1 MTTAAIS
8 EFRRP
13 DGCFAK
19 GVSGNPAGRPKG
31 SRNRATLVAEAL
43 VEERAEP
50 LTAKMIELAE
60 AGDAALLRLFFNA
73 IIPPARDAAVEL
85 DVPAGKELDFDEVF
99 RVTARALFDGE
110 ITPDQALRIG
120 RFHSLALRIKEQQSK
135 QAYREAKLR
144 LETQRRE
151 AAPVKHQYFSRRSAS
166 TEGETNIEKSVMA
179 GRDPAIHA
187 GGETPRE
194 HSQGRSRTRD
204 VDGRDKPGHD
214 DDRDQYFSSRRSVAA
229 SSVPR
234 RPTPD
239 TGLYFSR
246 ESPRAPRSRLYSS
259 TAPGA
264 LLTDLAA

>member
-1 MTTAAIS
+1 MTMAAIS

-13 DGCFAK
+13 DGCYAK

-99 RVTARALFDGE
+99 RRTARALFDGE

-120 RFHSLALRIKEQQSK
+120 RFLSLALRVKEQKSK
-135 QAYREAKLR
+135 EAYREAKLR
-144 LETQRRE
+144 LEAQKQAAPPAKRQYFSREKASVAPAPRTTARREAE
-151 AAPVKHQYFSRRSAS
+151 AAPVS
-166 TEGETNIEKSVMA
+166 G
-179 GRDPAIHA
+179 
-187 GGETPRE
+187 
-194 HSQGRSRTRD
+194 
-204 VDGRDKPGHD
+204 
-214 DDRDQYFSSRRSVAA
+214 QYFSSRRSVAA
-229 SSVPR
+229 PAAPQ
-234 RPTPD
+234 RPAPD
-239 TGLYFSR
+239 TGLYFSCANG
-246 ESPRAPRSRLYSS
+246 RAPLSRLYSS

-264 LLTDLAA
+264 LLTGAAV